1 MCQSRINLFCLKS
14 NMINFNRLNPENL
27 TRTSD
32 NITLH
37 VCYES
42 EFDKNNYKK
51 NTVAKTK
58 K

>member
-14 NMINFNRLNPENL
+14 NMINFKRLNPENL

-51 NTVAKTK
+51 NDGSQN
-58 K
+58 